1 MKRGRRL
8 TDERGQTLQDYVI
21 GIALVLVATAFVI
34 SYLPNV
40 FASYSSPTDGIRSDQ
55 ADRVAEYVID
65 NYSVEDT
72 SNVLAYNQSG
82 GIHETLSTD
91 DGMKTLR
98 ERTSLNTSTDRRI
111 PPDVQIM
118 LVNASTLTSQD
129 ELIPA
134 VHDGKRLS
142 YGDTYR
148 DQAAARSIRV
158 VTVTDDSVCDP
169 NCWLVV
175 RVW

>member
-1 MKRGRRL
+1 MERGRFL

-21 GIALVLVATAFVI
+21 GVVLVLLATLFVI
-34 SYLPNV
+34 SYLPGV
-40 FASYSSPTDGIRSDQ
+40 FASYSSPTDGIKSDQ

-65 NYSVEDT
+65 NYSVDDT
-72 SNVLAYNQSG
+72 SNVLKYNQSG
-82 GIHETLSTD
+82 GVHETLSTE
-91 DGMKTLR
+91 DGMQTLR
-98 ERTSLNTSTDRRI
+98 EGTSLNTSTDRRI
-111 PPDVQIM
+111 PPDIQIM
-118 LVNASTLTSQD
+118 LVNASTLTTRD

-134 VHDGKRLS
+134 VHNAETLS